1 MDTRT
6 PAEKEDA
13 ALRDRRIMQMRREG
27 CTFQAIGDELGFSRQ
42 YAHERYTALL
52 KDIAGH
58 EVAEYR
64 REQEERLDGLLRKA
78 HEVLERQH
86 ITVSNG
92 QVVRLDGQPVPDDAP
107 TLAAIKT
114 ILDIETRRAKLL
126 GLDAPTK
133 TEVSGSGLLV
143 ELVGI
148 ADPKKA
154 MT

>member
-1 MDTRT
+1 MDTRS
-6 PAEKEDA
+6 PAEKEVA
-13 ALRDRRIMQMRREG
+13 AHRDRRIMQLRREG

-42 YAHERYTALL
+42 YAHERYTELL
-52 KDIAGH
+52 REIAGH

-78 HEVLERQH
+78 HEVLEREH

-92 QVVRLDGQPVPDDAP
+92 QVVKHNGLPVPDDGP

-114 ILDIETRRAKLL
+114 VLDIETRRAKLL

-133 TEVSGSGLLV
+133 TEVTGSGLLV
-143 ELVGI
+143 EVVGV
-148 ADPKKA
+148 DPSKA